1 MAPASTIKEVFF
13 PATTPSTL
21 SSELVSRTQASGLQP
36 GPRHWSN
43 SRRVGLGFWG
53 EVEISPGVPGRPWGQ
68 STLQAWEVGTSPGV
82 PGRPWGQSIFQCPHW
97 PQVEHAF
104 LGGCG
109 FEHAFSQCPDWL
121 HLKQGQ
127 EWVLSPVLG

>member
-21 SSELVSRTQASGLQP
+21 SSELVSGTQASGLQP

-53 EVEISPGVPGRPWGQ
+53 EVEISPGVPGCPWGQ

-97 PQVEHAF
+97 PQLEHA
-104 LGGCG
+104 LVGDCV
-109 FEHAFSQCPDWL
+109 FEHALSQCPDWL